1 MLQERLGI
9 SYKDASH
16 QLCMAELE
24 KLKSDE
30 KMYKKSF
37 GNLKIS
43 IEKALEGS
51 YNDVK
56 DIKGSATSETGV

>member
-1 MLQERLGI
+1 MLQEILSI

-16 QLCMAELE
+16 RLCMAELE

-30 KMYKKSF
+30 KMYKSF

-56 DIKGSATSETGV
+56 DIVHV

>member
-1 MLQERLGI
+1 
-9 SYKDASH
+9 
-16 QLCMAELE
+16 MAELE

-30 KMYKKSF
+30 KMYKSF

-56 DIKGSATSETGV
+56 DIEGSATSETGV